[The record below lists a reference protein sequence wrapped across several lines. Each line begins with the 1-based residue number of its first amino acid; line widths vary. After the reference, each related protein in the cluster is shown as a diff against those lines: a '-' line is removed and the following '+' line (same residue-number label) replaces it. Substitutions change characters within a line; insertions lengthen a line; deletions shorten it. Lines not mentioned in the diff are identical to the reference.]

1 MEATL
6 AGSVRTTPAG
16 AAGTPWAQGLAIWR
30 SGPGCR
36 NLGVEEHANWEDGMT
51 TRERRRAEQLAR
63 LEAAEGEVF
72 AHYGV
77 EVTSEPLILED
88 PPSTTRVVRLGSGPP
103 TVLLHGGALAST
115 VWAPLLAFL
124 PGRSLLLVDLPGCGF
139 ADPLDLGAVDLARH
153 QTAFVGGVLDA
164 LGLPRASLIGA
175 SMGGWYA
182 LRYTIEQPDRVAA
195 TALVTAPAVALPGA
209 VMPAQMAMTSTWLG
223 RRMASFARPPSVRM
237 TRRMLASIGGQ
248 GSVVG
253 APDALFEALG
263 TATALAAPSYASLD
277 VCRWRTPHRHLQVTE
292 AELETCPTPVLLLWG
307 EHDKVQAPEG
317 GAWAAGRLPR
327 GRLEVLPGGHGL
339 WFEHPERC
347 GELLTGFLHTAEAQ
361 PVEPTG

>member
-6 AGSVRTTPAG
+6 AGSVRTTAAG

-36 NLGVEEHANWEDGMT
+36 NLGFEEHASREGGMT
-51 TRERRRAEQLAR
+51 TREPRRAEQLAR
-63 LEAAEGEVF
+63 MAAAEGEVF

-77 EVTSEPLILED
+77 EVTSEPLILQD
-88 PPSTTRVVRLGSGPP
+88 LPFTTRVVRLGSGPP

-195 TALVTAPAVALPGA
+195 SALVTAPAVALPGA
-209 VMPAQMAMTSTWLG
+209 VMP
-223 RRMASFARPPSVRM
+223 
-237 TRRMLASIGGQ
+237 
-248 GSVVG
+248 
-253 APDALFEALG
+253 
-263 TATALAAPSYASLD
+263 
-277 VCRWRTPHRHLQVTE
+277 
-292 AELETCPTPVLLLWG
+292 VLLLWG
-307 EHDKVQAPEG
+307 ERDKVQAPE
-317 GAWAAGRLPR
+317 AAARAAGRLPR

-361 PVEPTG
+361 PVEPTGRPVTLGVPDPPARRRLRGRPGPTPTPGGGHRPPRPTGTGAHPAARGVGVRTPPTATRRHRRRRAPEARCRRARAPVPPRRCGVG